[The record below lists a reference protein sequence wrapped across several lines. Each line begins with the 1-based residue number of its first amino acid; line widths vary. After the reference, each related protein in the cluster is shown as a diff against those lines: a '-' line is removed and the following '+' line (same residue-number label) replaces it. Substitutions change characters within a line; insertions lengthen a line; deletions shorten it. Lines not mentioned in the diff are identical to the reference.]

1 MPFDG
6 NIMDILF
13 YNRSTSTSMKAIVS
27 FGFAAIFIAIGLRF
41 TMENI
46 ESEEENFKG
55 GQDNTVSATDVED
68 LKP

>member
-1 MPFDG
+1 
-6 NIMDILF
+6 
-13 YNRSTSTSMKAIVS
+13 MKAMVS

-41 TMENI
+41 MMENI